1 MIRDILHIRNKEN
14 PDKIFIYYNCK
25 KYSFNEFDNIVNS
38 IASFISI
45 GFPNKIHISIK
56 NKLFFFASII
66 ACNRLQKLPIL
77 LSNNYKIKEDINDR
91 IIDKIDITNSHT
103 VKNLEYKK
111 NETQAVVF
119 SSGTTGNPKAAELTF
134 NNFYQSSIIWNNN
147 FNFDERDIYLNILPL
162 NHVSGLCIMFRALY
176 NNFAVRIEDYSIDFL
191 NQFKYQ
197 KCTYISLVPPMLYDI
212 IINDLSYNF
221 KFFKKII
228 LGGSKAPDELL
239 SKAIKLNLPIYSVY
253 GMTETCSSIAGAE
266 INKSN
271 YKNIKYKSFS
281 DVDIDVENSSIVINS
296 PTVMKKYMNDENNIS
311 KLCTNDIGKLDK
323 SGNLVFMGRSD
334 DIIVSGSEN
343 FSSDIIEKA
352 INQIAEVKKCS
363 VIGIKDLRLGMKII
377 AFVETE
383 KKSIEA
389 EDIYKEIKDKLPKK
403 MLPKNIYFV
412 EEIDKIKK
420 DKYL

>member
-191 NQFKYQ
+191 NQFNYQ

-221 KFFKKII
+221 QFFKKII

-412 EEIDKIKK
+412 ERIDKIKK
-420 DKYL
+420 DTYL